1 MSTRVEIEILGRRLV
16 LRSDEPPERVR
27 AAANLVRERVD
38 ALHQAGLTAGT
49 DRLLILVA
57 LDLAGEILDL
67 REGKDEERM
76 RLLKALDMLVSQ
88 AEGLANAPLR

>member
-1 MSTRVEIEILGRRLV
+1 MSARVELEILGRKLV
-16 LRSDEPPERVR
+16 LRTEEELDRVQ
-27 AAANLVRERVD
+27 AAAELVRERV
-38 ALHQAGLTAGT
+38 AAVQAAGTTAGT

-67 REGKDEERM
+67 REARRADDAD
-76 RLLKALDMLVSQ
+76 LLAALDALVLQ